1 MGAVDALWAGGFA
14 RHGENKV
21 GTGVKEL
28 MFQAGA
34 RLDSAFPNPF
44 SMSGV
49 P

>member
-14 RHGENKV
+14 RDGEDKV
-21 GTGVKEL
+21 GMGVKEL